1 MAELHQTPTS
11 LCCCRKPL
19 LASGPRCDG
28 DSRPLAAPGPGTPRG
43 PLVDVASASN
53 FRSFRL
59 RHLHLDLRLNFA
71 VKEMSGWLVL
81 DLVPAQKGVTSLVL
95 DSHPS
100 LLIHSIDCKDPGAG
114 QEEPISLTYRVDPF
128 TDYGSSL
135 NISLPP
141 AAVKPG
147 RLIQITV
154 RYTTTDGPA
163 IWWLDSELTC
173 GQSRPLVFTQGH
185 SVCNRSFFP
194 CFDTPAVK
202 STYTAT
208 VRVPEGVTVLM
219 SASLSSYSTPDRV
232 FQFSM
237 EFPVPSYLV
246 ALVAGELQH
255 VDVGPRSRVW
265 AEPCLLSCAVK
276 KLGGSVERWLGVAE
290 ELFGPY
296 LWGRC
301 DIVFLPPS
309 FPIVAME
316 NPCLTFIIASILE
329 SSEFLLIDVVHE
341 IAHGWFGNAVTNAT
355 WEEMWLSEGLATYAQ
370 RRITTE
376 AYGKSTTSTTLSTT
390 YAQRRITTEAYGKST
405 TSTTLST
412 TYAQRRITT
421 EAYGKSTTST
431 TLSTTY
437 AQRRITTEAYGK
449 STTSTTLST
458 TYAQRRITTE
468 AYGKSTTSTTLSTT
482 YAQRRITTEAYGKST
497 TSTTLS
503 TTYAQRRITTEAY
516 GKSTTSTTLST
527 TYAQRRITT
536 EAYGEA
542 FTCLETAVR
551 LDALHKQLRL
561 LGDNNPVSK
570 LQVKFEPGVNPS
582 SLMNLFTYE
591 KGFCFVSYLSELSG
605 DVRRFDCF
613 LRDYISEF
621 KFQSVVAQDLIDYF
635 LQYFPQL
642 MDVSHREGLEFERW
656 LNGSGPPLFEPDL
669 SAAGA
674 LTQPVQDLCDLWRGC
689 QSPDPQALVSFDLS
703 AWSTFQ
709 IVLFLD
715 RMLDQTPLP
724 RDVMTRL
731 SACYASVFDGLNAE
745 VQIRWLQMVVRNSFH
760 PELPRVRAFLHKHTS
775 RMYTVPL
782 YDDLVAG
789 VMKCVAVEVFNQTQR
804 RLHPNLR
811 RTLQQIL
818 FQTSSA
824 STNQNVPILSAVPPS
839 ASSSP
844 FSQQVATAASAG
856 TTAAIALRD
865 VNVSA

>member
-1 MAELHQTPTS
+1 
-11 LCCCRKPL
+11 
-19 LASGPRCDG
+19 
-28 DSRPLAAPGPGTPRG
+28 
-43 PLVDVASASN
+43 
-53 FRSFRL
+53 
-59 RHLHLDLRLNFA
+59 
-71 VKEMSGWLVL
+71 MSGWLVL

-163 IWWLDSELTC
+163 VRRPPSQIPLLLVTCIWWLDSELTC

-355 WEEMWLSEGLATYAQ
+355 WEEMWLSEGLA
-370 RRITTE
+370 
-376 AYGKSTTSTTLSTT
+376 
-390 YAQRRITTEAYGKST
+390 
-405 TSTTLST
+405 
-412 TYAQRRITT
+412 
-421 EAYGKSTTST
+421 
-431 TLSTTY
+431 
-437 AQRRITTEAYGK
+437 
-449 STTSTTLST
+449 
-458 TYAQRRITTE
+458 
-468 AYGKSTTSTTLSTT
+468 
-482 YAQRRITTEAYGKST
+482 
-497 TSTTLS
+497 
-503 TTYAQRRITTEAY
+503 
-516 GKSTTSTTLST
+516 

>member
-1 MAELHQTPTS
+1 VEPSAV
-11 LCCCRKPL
+11 
-19 LASGPRCDG
+19 
-28 DSRPLAAPGPGTPRG
+28 PGPGSPQC

-53 FRSFRL
+53 FSCFQL
-59 RHLHLDLRLNFA
+59 QHFHLDLRLNFA

-81 DLVPAQKGVTSLVL
+81 DLIPIQMGNHILVL

-100 LLIHSIDCKDPGAG
+100 LLIHSIDCKVPRSG
-114 QEEPISLTYRVDPF
+114 QEEPVSLTYRIDPF

-135 NISLPP
+135 NISLPA

-147 RLIQITV
+147 RLIEITI

-208 VRVPEGVTVLM
+208 VRVPDGVTVLM
-219 SASLSSYSTPDRV
+219 SASRSAYSKQDRV

-276 KLGGSVERWLGVAE
+276 KLGGSVEHWLGVAE
-290 ELFGPY
+290 DLFGPY

-329 SSEFLLIDVVHE
+329 SSEFLLIDVIHE
-341 IAHGWFGNAVTNAT
+341 IAHGWFGNTVTNAT

-376 AYGKSTTSTTLSTT
+376 AYG
-390 YAQRRITTEAYGKST
+390 
-405 TSTTLST
+405 
-412 TYAQRRITT
+412 
-421 EAYGKSTTST
+421 
-431 TLSTTY
+431 
-437 AQRRITTEAYGK
+437 
-449 STTSTTLST
+449 
-458 TYAQRRITTE
+458 
-468 AYGKSTTSTTLSTT
+468 
-482 YAQRRITTEAYGKST
+482 
-497 TSTTLS
+497 
-503 TTYAQRRITTEAY
+503 
-516 GKSTTSTTLST
+516 
-527 TYAQRRITT
+527 
-536 EAYGEA
+536 EA
-542 FTCLETAVR
+542 FTCLETVVR
-551 LDALHKQLRL
+551 LDALHRQLRL

-591 KGFCFVSYLSELSG
+591 KGFCFVSYLSKLCG
-605 DVRRFDCF
+605 DIHRFDHF
-613 LRDYISEF
+613 LRDYISKF
-621 KFQSVVAQDLIDYF
+621 KFKSVVAQDLIDYF
-635 LQYFPQL
+635 LGYFPELQGAA
-642 MDVSHREGLEFERW
+642 VAQREGLEFERW
-656 LNGSGPPLFEPDL
+656 LSGCGPPLYEPDL
-669 SAAGA
+669 SGGDP
-674 LTQPVQDLCDLWRGC
+674 LIQPVQDLCDLWRNIEC
-689 QSPDPQALVSFDLS
+689 PDLQTVTSFDLS
-703 AWSTFQ
+703 VWSTFQ

-715 RMLDQTPLP
+715 RMLDHSPLP
-724 RDVMTRL
+724 HGDVANTIGRTKYIL
-731 SACYASVFDGLNAE
+731 
-745 VQIRWLQMVVRNSFH
+745 
-760 PELPRVRAFLHKHTS
+760 
-775 RMYTVPL
+775 MYTVPL
-782 YDDLVAG
+782 YEDLVAG
-789 VMKCVAVEVFNQTQR
+789 VMKYVAVEIFYQTQR
-804 RLHPNLR
+804 RMHPNLR
-811 RTLQQIL
+811 RTIQQIL
-818 FQTSSA
+818 FQSS
-824 STNQNVPILSAVPPS
+824 STQSNQNAPALSLMS
-839 ASSSP
+839 SSSP
-844 FSQQVATAASAG
+844 SPSPSPSPSLTTQPQQPSAKAT
-856 TTAAIALRD
+856 TTIALRD

>member
-1 MAELHQTPTS
+1 MAELQQTPAS
-11 LCCCRKPL
+11 LCCCR
-19 LASGPRCDG
+19 
-28 DSRPLAAPGPGTPRG
+28 RPLPVSGAWRLGDPPQVGPESVRR

-53 FRSFRL
+53 FSCFQL
-59 RHLHLDLRLNFA
+59 RHFHLDLRLNFA

-81 DLVPAQKGVTSLVL
+81 DLIPVHPGVRTLVL
-95 DSHPS
+95 DSHCS
-100 LLIHSIDCKDPGAG
+100 LLIHSIDCKAPGSGGSG
-114 QEEPISLTYRVDPF
+114 QEEPVSLTYRVDPF

-141 AAVKPG
+141 AAVRPG

-154 RYTTTDGPA
+154 RYKTTEGPA

-208 VRVPEGVTVLM
+208 IRVPDGVTVLM
-219 SASLSSYSTPDRV
+219 SASRSSYSKADRV

-237 EFPVPSYLV
+237 DSPVPSYLV
-246 ALVAGELQH
+246 ALVAGEMQH

-329 SSEFLLIDVVHE
+329 SSEFLLIDVIHE

-376 AYGKSTTSTTLSTT
+376 AYG
-390 YAQRRITTEAYGKST
+390 
-405 TSTTLST
+405 
-412 TYAQRRITT
+412 
-421 EAYGKSTTST
+421 
-431 TLSTTY
+431 
-437 AQRRITTEAYGK
+437 
-449 STTSTTLST
+449 
-458 TYAQRRITTE
+458 
-468 AYGKSTTSTTLSTT
+468 
-482 YAQRRITTEAYGKST
+482 
-497 TSTTLS
+497 
-503 TTYAQRRITTEAY
+503 
-516 GKSTTSTTLST
+516 
-527 TYAQRRITT
+527 
-536 EAYGEA
+536 EA
-542 FTCLETAVR
+542 FTCLETVVR
-551 LDALHKQLRL
+551 LDALHRQLRL

-570 LQVKFEPGVNPS
+570 LQIKFEPGVNPS

-591 KGFCFVSYLSELSG
+591 KGFCFVSYLSQLSG
-605 DVRRFDCF
+605 DVRRFDRF
-613 LRDYISEF
+613 LRDFISQFQF
-621 KFQSVVAQDLIDYF
+621 KSVVADDLIDYF
-635 LQYFPQL
+635 LCYFPEL
-642 MDVSHREGLEFERW
+642 HDPAHREGLEFERW
-656 LNGSGPPLFEPDL
+656 LNGCGPPPYEPDL
-669 SAAGA
+669 SAGGA
-674 LTQPVQDLCDLWRGC
+674 LIRPVQDLCDLWTR
-689 QSPDPQALVSFDLS
+689 SHAPDRSALTTFDLS

-715 RMLDQTPLP
+715 RMLDHSPLP
-724 RDVMTRL
+724 HDVML
-731 SACYASVFDGLNAE
+731 SLSSCYSSLFDGLNAE
-745 VQIRWLQMVVRNSFH
+745 VQIRWLQMVVRNTFH
-760 PELPRVRAFLHKHTS
+760 PDVPRVRAFLHKHTS

-782 YDDLVAG
+782 YEDLVAG
-789 VMKCVAVEVFNQTQR
+789 VLKCVAVEIFYQTQR

-824 STNQNVPILSAVPPS
+824 AANQN
-839 ASSSP
+839 SSSLP
-844 FSQQVATAASAG
+844 VPSPPTPPPHPTATATASAATAG

-865 VNVSA
+865 INVSA

>member
-11 LCCCRKPL
+11 LCCCRKSPPV
-19 LASGPRCDG
+19 SGAQCVG
-28 DSRPLAAPGPGTPRG
+28 DSSRPSPGPGPGSPRC

-53 FRSFRL
+53 FRCFQL
-59 RHLHLDLRLNFA
+59 RHFHLDLRLNFA

-81 DLVPAQKGVTSLVL
+81 DLVPVQLGVHTLVL
-95 DSHPS
+95 DSHPT
-100 LLIHSIDCKDPGAG
+100 LLIHSIDCKVPGSG
-114 QEEPISLTYRVDPF
+114 EEEPVSLTYRVDPF

-135 NISLPP
+135 NISLPT
-141 AAVKPG
+141 AAVTLG
-147 RLIQITV
+147 QLIQITV

-173 GQSRPLVFTQGH
+173 TQSRPLVFTQGH

-208 VRVPEGVTVLM
+208 VRVPDGVTVLM
-219 SASLSSYSTPDRV
+219 SASQSSYSKQDRV

-237 EFPVPSYLV
+237 ELPVPSYLV

-276 KLGGSVERWLGVAE
+276 KLGGSVERWLAVAE
-290 ELFGPY
+290 DLFGPY

-316 NPCLTFIIASILE
+316 NPCLTFII
-329 SSEFLLIDVVHE
+329 

-376 AYGKSTTSTTLSTT
+376 AC
-390 YAQRRITTEAYGKST
+390 
-405 TSTTLST
+405 
-412 TYAQRRITT
+412 
-421 EAYGKSTTST
+421 
-431 TLSTTY
+431 
-437 AQRRITTEAYGK
+437 
-449 STTSTTLST
+449 
-458 TYAQRRITTE
+458 
-468 AYGKSTTSTTLSTT
+468 
-482 YAQRRITTEAYGKST
+482 
-497 TSTTLS
+497 
-503 TTYAQRRITTEAY
+503 
-516 GKSTTSTTLST
+516 
-527 TYAQRRITT
+527 
-536 EAYGEA
+536 GEA

-551 LDALHKQLRL
+551 LDALHRQLRL

-570 LQVKFEPGVNPS
+570 LATSSLFPLPGVNPS
-582 SLMNLFTYE
+582 TLMNLFTYE
-591 KGFCFVSYLSELSG
+591 KGFCFVSYLSQLCG

-621 KFQSVVAQDLIDYF
+621 QFKSVVAQDLIDYF
-635 LQYFPQL
+635 LSYFPELKDAAVAQ
-642 MDVSHREGLEFERW
+642 REGLEFERW
-656 LNGSGPPLFEPDL
+656 LSGCGPPLCEPDL
-669 SAAGA
+669 SAGGA
-674 LTQPVQDLCDLWRGC
+674 LIQPVQDLCDLWRT
-689 QSPDPQALVSFDLS
+689 SKPPDLQTLVTFDLS
-703 AWSTFQ
+703 AWGTFQ

-715 RMLDQTPLP
+715 RMLDHSPLP
-724 RDVMTRL
+724 HDVML
-731 SACYASVFDGLNAE
+731 SLSSCYSSLFDGLNAE
-745 VQIRWLQMVVRNSFH
+745 VQIRWLQMVVRNTFY
-760 PELPRVRAFLHKHTS
+760 PDLPRVRAFLHKHTS

-782 YDDLVAG
+782 YEDLVAG
-789 VMKCVAVEVFNQTQR
+789 VMKCVAVEIFYQTQR

-818 FQTSSA
+818 FQSGTAPTNQMPPSPSTSPSISTQLPQPAATATA
-824 STNQNVPILSAVPPS
+824 ST
-839 ASSSP
+839 
-844 FSQQVATAASAG
+844 ATAAAG

>member
-1 MAELHQTPTS
+1 MADLQQTPTS
-11 LCCCRKPL
+11 LCCCRKALPV
-19 LASGPRCDG
+19 SGVSGAPGGRCVG
-28 DSRPLAAPGPGTPRG
+28 DSGRPLGGPGGRRC
-43 PLVDVASASN
+43 PLVDVASTSN
-53 FRSFRL
+53 FSCFRL
-59 RHLHLDLRLNFA
+59 NHLHLDLRLNFA

-81 DLVPAQKGVTSLVL
+81 DLVPVQPGVQSLVL

-100 LLIHSIDCKDPGAG
+100 LLIHSIDCKVPGSG
-114 QEEPISLTYRVDPF
+114 QEDPMSLTYRVDPF
-128 TDYGSSL
+128 TDYGSAL
-135 NISLPP
+135 NISLPE
-141 AAVKPG
+141 AAVGPG
-147 RLIQITV
+147 RLIQVTV

-208 VRVPEGVTVLM
+208 VRVPDGVTVLM
-219 SASLSSYSTPDRV
+219 SASRSLYSKQDRV

-237 EFPVPSYLV
+237 EHPVPSYLV

-265 AEPCLLSCAVK
+265 AEPCLLSCAVQ

-329 SSEFLLIDVVHE
+329 SSEFLLIDVIHE

-376 AYGKSTTSTTLSTT
+376 AYG
-390 YAQRRITTEAYGKST
+390 
-405 TSTTLST
+405 
-412 TYAQRRITT
+412 
-421 EAYGKSTTST
+421 
-431 TLSTTY
+431 
-437 AQRRITTEAYGK
+437 
-449 STTSTTLST
+449 
-458 TYAQRRITTE
+458 
-468 AYGKSTTSTTLSTT
+468 
-482 YAQRRITTEAYGKST
+482 
-497 TSTTLS
+497 
-503 TTYAQRRITTEAY
+503 
-516 GKSTTSTTLST
+516 
-527 TYAQRRITT
+527 
-536 EAYGEA
+536 EA

-551 LDALHKQLRL
+551 LDALHRQLRL

-582 SLMNLFTYE
+582 TLMNLFTYE
-591 KGFCFVSYLSELSG
+591 KGFCFVSYLSQLSG
-605 DVRRFDCF
+605 DVRRFDSF

-621 KFQSVVAQDLIDYF
+621 KFKSVVAQDLIDFF
-635 LQYFPQL
+635 LRCFPELRDTAVTQ
-642 MDVSHREGLEFERW
+642 REGLEFDRW
-656 LNGSGPPLFEPDL
+656 LNGSGPPPYEPDL
-669 SAAGA
+669 SGGGA
-674 LTQPVQDLCDLWRGC
+674 LTRPVQDLCELWRTGDA
-689 QSPDPQALVSFDLS
+689 PDLQAVMTFDLS
-703 AWSTFQ
+703 TWSTFQ

-715 RMLDQTPLP
+715 RMLDHSPLAH
-724 RDVMTRL
+724 DVML
-731 SACYASVFDGLNAE
+731 SLSGCYSSLFDGLNAE
-745 VQIRWLQMVVRNSFH
+745 VQIRWLQMVVRNTFY
-760 PELPRVRAFLHKHTS
+760 PELPRVRAFLQKHTS

-782 YDDLVAG
+782 YEDLVAG
-789 VMKCVAVEVFNQTQR
+789 VMKCVAVEIFYQTQR

-818 FQTSSA
+818 FQTNQNGA
-824 STNQNVPILSAVPPS
+824 LPTNQNGAPPTNQNGAPPTNQNGPTLSVINSTPS
-839 ASSSP
+839 
-844 FSQQVATAASAG
+844 SQPSNANG
-856 TTAAIALRD
+856 TSGAIALRD

>member
-11 LCCCRKPL
+11 LCCCRKSPPVSGTRCAG
-19 LASGPRCDG
+19 ASG
-28 DSRPLAAPGPGTPRG
+28 SRTSAGPSAPRG
-43 PLVDVASASN
+43 PLLDVASASN
-53 FRSFRL
+53 FRCFQL

-71 VKEMSGWLVL
+71 VKEMSGWTVL
-81 DLVPAQKGVTSLVL
+81 DLVPVQPGIQTLVL

-100 LLIHSIDCKDPGAG
+100 LLIHSIDCKVPGAG
-114 QEEPISLTYRVDPF
+114 PEEPVSLTYRVDPF
-128 TDYGSSL
+128 TDYGASL
-135 NISLPP
+135 NISLP
-141 AAVKPG
+141 AAAKPG
-147 RLIQITV
+147 RVIQITV
-154 RYTTTDGPA
+154 RYSTTDGPA
-163 IWWLDSELTC
+163 IWWLDPELTC
-173 GQSRPLVFTQGH
+173 GQTRPLVFTQGH

-194 CFDTPAVK
+194 GFDTPAVK

-208 VRVPEGVTVLM
+208 VRVPDGVTVLM
-219 SASLSSYSTPDRV
+219 SASRSSYSKQDRV

-237 EFPVPSYLV
+237 EQPVPSYLV

-255 VDVGPRSRVW
+255 ADVGPRSRVW
-265 AEPCLLSCAVK
+265 AEPCLLACAVK

-301 DIVFLPPS
+301 DLVFLPPS

-376 AYGKSTTSTTLSTT
+376 AYG
-390 YAQRRITTEAYGKST
+390 
-405 TSTTLST
+405 
-412 TYAQRRITT
+412 
-421 EAYGKSTTST
+421 
-431 TLSTTY
+431 
-437 AQRRITTEAYGK
+437 
-449 STTSTTLST
+449 
-458 TYAQRRITTE
+458 
-468 AYGKSTTSTTLSTT
+468 
-482 YAQRRITTEAYGKST
+482 
-497 TSTTLS
+497 
-503 TTYAQRRITTEAY
+503 
-516 GKSTTSTTLST
+516 
-527 TYAQRRITT
+527 
-536 EAYGEA
+536 EA

-551 LDALHKQLRL
+551 LDALHRQLRL
-561 LGDNNPVSK
+561 LGDNNPVSR

-591 KGFCFVSYLSELSG
+591 KGFCFVAYLSELCG
-605 DVRRFDCF
+605 D
-613 LRDYISEF
+613 DYISEF
-621 KFQSVVAQDLIDYF
+621 KFQSVVALDLIDFF
-635 LQYFPQL
+635 LRYFPELKDAGQ
-642 MDVSHREGLEFERW
+642 REGLEFERW
-656 LNGSGPPLFEPDL
+656 LSGSGPPLFQPDL
-669 SAAGA
+669 SAGGA
-674 LTQPVQDLCDLWRGC
+674 LTAPVQQLCELWGAGHAPTAH
-689 QSPDPQALVSFDLS
+689 SLLTFDLS

-715 RMLDQTPLP
+715 RMLDRSPLP
-724 RDVMTRL
+724 QDVMSSL
-731 SACYASVFDGLNAE
+731 SVCYSSVFDGLNAE
-745 VQIRWLQMVVRNSFH
+745 VQIRWLQMVVRNSFY

-789 VMKCVAVEVFNQTQR
+789 VMKCVAVEIFNQTQR

-818 FQTSSA
+818 FQNQNQNQTPTQNQTSS
-824 STNQNVPILSAVPPS
+824 TQNPPALSVLSPSPPTFPLP
-839 ASSSP
+839 A
-844 FSQQVATAASAG
+844 ATATASAAAA
-856 TTAAIALRD
+856 TTTAIALRD

>member
-11 LCCCRKPL
+11 LCCCRKSLPV
-19 LASGPRCDG
+19 SGARCIG
-28 DSRPLAAPGPGTPRG
+28 DSSRPSAAPGPGSPRC

-53 FRSFRL
+53 FRCFKL
-59 RHLHLDLRLNFA
+59 RHFHLDLRLNFA

-81 DLVPAQKGVTSLVL
+81 DLIPVQPGVQSLVL

-100 LLIHSIDCKDPGAG
+100 LLIDSIDCKVPGAG
-114 QEEPISLTYRVDPF
+114 QEEPVSLTYRVDPF

-135 NISLPP
+135 NISLPA

-173 GQSRPLVFTQGH
+173 GQTRPLVFTQGH
-185 SVCNRSFFP
+185 SVCNRSLFP

-208 VRVPEGVTVLM
+208 VRVPDGVTVLM
-219 SASLSSYSTPDRV
+219 SASRSSYSKQDRV

-376 AYGKSTTSTTLSTT
+376 AYG
-390 YAQRRITTEAYGKST
+390 
-405 TSTTLST
+405 
-412 TYAQRRITT
+412 
-421 EAYGKSTTST
+421 
-431 TLSTTY
+431 
-437 AQRRITTEAYGK
+437 
-449 STTSTTLST
+449 
-458 TYAQRRITTE
+458 
-468 AYGKSTTSTTLSTT
+468 
-482 YAQRRITTEAYGKST
+482 
-497 TSTTLS
+497 
-503 TTYAQRRITTEAY
+503 
-516 GKSTTSTTLST
+516 
-527 TYAQRRITT
+527 
-536 EAYGEA
+536 EA

-551 LDALHKQLRL
+551 LDALHRQLRL

-582 SLMNLFTYE
+582 TLMNLFTYE
-591 KGFCFVSYLSELSG
+591 KGFCFVSYLSKLCG

-621 KFQSVVAQDLIDYF
+621 KFKSVLAQDLIDYF
-635 LQYFPQL
+635 LHYFPDL
-642 MDVSHREGLEFERW
+642 KDAAVAHREGLEFERW
-656 LNGSGPPLFEPDL
+656 LSGCGPPLYEPDL
-669 SAAGA
+669 SAGGA
-674 LTQPVQDLCDLWRGC
+674 LTRPVQDLCELWSSGDP
-689 QSPDPQALVSFDLS
+689 PDPHILSTFDLS

-715 RMLDQTPLP
+715 RMLDHAPLP
-724 RDVMTRL
+724 HEVMVCL
-731 SACYASVFDGLNAE
+731 SACYSSLFDALNAE
-745 VQIRWLQMVVRNSFH
+745 VQIRWLQMVVRNSFY
-760 PELPRVRAFLHKHTS
+760 PELPRVRAFLLKHTS

-782 YDDLVAG
+782 YDDLIAG
-789 VMKCVAVEVFNQTQR
+789 VMRCFAVEVFNQTQR
-804 RLHPNLR
+804 RMHPNLR
-811 RTLQQIL
+811 RTLQQIV
-818 FQTSSA
+818 FQTA
-824 STNQNVPILSAVPPS
+824 AAPTNQNALALSILPPS
-839 ASSSP
+839 PSLQPQPA
-844 FSQQVATAASAG
+844 ATATASTAAG
-856 TTAAIALRD
+856 TAATIALRD

>member
-1 MAELHQTPTS
+1 MMAELQQTPTS
-11 LCCCRKPL
+11 LCCCRKSLPT
-19 LASGPRCDG
+19 SGGRCAG
-28 DSRPLAAPGPGTPRG
+28 DSDRPTAGPGSQRC

-53 FRSFRL
+53 FQCFQL
-59 RHLHLDLRLNFA
+59 RHLHLDLRINFA

-81 DLVPAQKGVTSLVL
+81 DLVPIQPGVHTLVL

-100 LLIHSIDCKDPGAG
+100 LLIHSIDCKGPGAP
-114 QEEPISLTYRVDPF
+114 QEEPVSLTYRLDPF
-128 TDYGSSL
+128 TEYGSSL
-135 NISLPP
+135 NISLPTTL
-141 AAVKPG
+141 KPG
-147 RLIQITV
+147 RLIHITV

-194 CFDTPAVK
+194 CFDTPAIK
-202 STYTAT
+202 STYTAS
-208 VRVPEGVTVLM
+208 VRVPDGVTVLM
-219 SASLSSYSTPDRV
+219 SASRSSYSKQDRV

-290 ELFGPY
+290 ELFGAY

-329 SSEFLLIDVVHE
+329 SSEFLLIDVIHE

-376 AYGKSTTSTTLSTT
+376 AYG
-390 YAQRRITTEAYGKST
+390 
-405 TSTTLST
+405 
-412 TYAQRRITT
+412 
-421 EAYGKSTTST
+421 
-431 TLSTTY
+431 
-437 AQRRITTEAYGK
+437 
-449 STTSTTLST
+449 
-458 TYAQRRITTE
+458 
-468 AYGKSTTSTTLSTT
+468 
-482 YAQRRITTEAYGKST
+482 
-497 TSTTLS
+497 
-503 TTYAQRRITTEAY
+503 
-516 GKSTTSTTLST
+516 
-527 TYAQRRITT
+527 
-536 EAYGEA
+536 EA
-542 FTCLETAVR
+542 FTCLETVVR
-551 LDALHKQLRL
+551 LDALHRQLRL

-570 LQVKFEPGVNPS
+570 LQVKFEQGVNPS
-582 SLMNLFTYE
+582 TLMNLFTYE
-591 KGFCFVSYLSELSG
+591 KGFCFVSYLSKLCG

-621 KFQSVVAQDLIDYF
+621 KFKSVVAQDLIDYF
-635 LQYFPQL
+635 LGYFPELEDAAVTQ
-642 MDVSHREGLEFERW
+642 REGLEFERW
-656 LNGSGPPLFEPDL
+656 LSGCGPPLYEPDL
-669 SAAGA
+669 SAGGA
-674 LTQPVQDLCDLWRGC
+674 LIQPVQDLCDVW
-689 QSPDPQALVSFDLS
+689 SSSDAPDLQAVSAFHVS
-703 AWSTFQ
+703 TWSTFQ

-715 RMLDQTPLP
+715 RMLDRSPLP
-724 RDVMTRL
+724 HDVMVNLSTRYSCL
-731 SACYASVFDGLNAE
+731 FDGLNAE
-745 VQIRWLQMVVRNSFH
+745 VQIRWLQMVVRNSFY
-760 PELPRVRAFLHKHTS
+760 PDLPRVRAFLHKHTS

-782 YDDLVAG
+782 YEDLVAG
-789 VMKCVAVEVFNQTQR
+789 VMKCVAVEIFYQTQR

-818 FQTSSA
+818 FQTSA
-824 STNQNVPILSAVPPS
+824 APTNQNSPALPLIPPS
-839 ASSSP
+839 TSPQPTATATASSTS
-844 FSQQVATAASAG
+844 G
-856 TTAAIALRD
+856 TSNSIALRD

>member
-11 LCCCRKPL
+11 LCCCRKSLPV
-19 LASGPRCDG
+19 SGARCLGPGSPRC
-28 DSRPLAAPGPGTPRG
+28 

-53 FRSFRL
+53 FRCFQL
-59 RHLHLDLRLNFA
+59 RHFHLDLRLNFA

-81 DLVPAQKGVTSLVL
+81 DLVPVQLGVCTLVL

-100 LLIHSIDCKDPGAG
+100 LLIHSIDCKVPGAG
-114 QEEPISLTYRVDPF
+114 LDEPVSLTYRVDPF

-135 NISLPP
+135 NISLPT

-173 GQSRPLVFTQGH
+173 GQTRPLVFTQGH

-194 CFDTPAVK
+194 SFDTPAVK

-208 VRVPEGVTVLM
+208 VRVPDGVTVLM
-219 SASLSSYSTPDRV
+219 SASRSSYSKQDRV

-290 ELFGPY
+290 DLFGPY

-329 SSEFLLIDVVHE
+329 SSEFLLIDVIHE

-376 AYGKSTTSTTLSTT
+376 AYG
-390 YAQRRITTEAYGKST
+390 
-405 TSTTLST
+405 
-412 TYAQRRITT
+412 
-421 EAYGKSTTST
+421 
-431 TLSTTY
+431 
-437 AQRRITTEAYGK
+437 
-449 STTSTTLST
+449 
-458 TYAQRRITTE
+458 
-468 AYGKSTTSTTLSTT
+468 
-482 YAQRRITTEAYGKST
+482 
-497 TSTTLS
+497 
-503 TTYAQRRITTEAY
+503 
-516 GKSTTSTTLST
+516 
-527 TYAQRRITT
+527 
-536 EAYGEA
+536 
-542 FTCLETAVR
+542 
-551 LDALHKQLRL
+551 
-561 LGDNNPVSK
+561 
-570 LQVKFEPGVNPS
+570 VNPS
-582 SLMNLFTYE
+582 TLMNLFTYE

-605 DVRRFDCF
+605 DVTRFDCF

-621 KFQSVVAQDLIDYF
+621 KFKSVVAQDLIDYF
-635 LQYFPQL
+635 LGYFPELKDAAIAQ
-642 MDVSHREGLEFERW
+642 REGLEFERW
-656 LNGSGPPLFEPDL
+656 LSGCGPPPYEPDL
-669 SAAGA
+669 SAGGA
-674 LTQPVQDLCDLWRGC
+674 LIRPVQDLCDLWR
-689 QSPDPQALVSFDLS
+689 SADPPDLQTLSTFDLS

-715 RMLDQTPLP
+715 RMLDHSPLP
-724 RDVMTRL
+724 HDVMVSL
-731 SACYASVFDGLNAE
+731 SGSYSSLFDGLNAE
-745 VQIRWLQMVVRNSFH
+745 VQIRWLQMVVRNTFY
-760 PELPRVRAFLHKHTS
+760 PDLPRVRAFLHKHTS

-782 YDDLVAG
+782 YEDLVTG
-789 VMKCVAVEVFNQTQR
+789 VMKCVAMEIFYQTQR

-818 FQTSSA
+818 FQTGSA
-824 STNQNVPILSAVPPS
+824 PTNQNGPSALSVIPPASPPPS
-839 ASSSP
+839 STT
-844 FSQQVATAASAG
+844 SQQSPAATATAAAG
-856 TTAAIALRD
+856 TTASIALRD